1 MTAPEPFH
9 PTDTSLTGKHA
20 WVTGGGGDIGRA
32 SALALARAGAHL
44 HLIGRNAD
52 RLDLAA
58 ADIASAV
65 GRSPAIY
72 PFDVTDIVAVT
83 ELFQTATVDV
93 LVNSAGTNIPQ
104 HLDEVRA
111 ADFDTVFGVNV
122 RAAFFVTQQAVRAM
136 RRDGRPGSI
145 IMISSQM
152 GHVGGPKRSVYCGS
166 KWAVEGMTR
175 ALALEVASDHIRVNT
190 VAPTFVETEMTREFL
205 EDASF
210 RQFVLG
216 SIPLGTMAKPDD
228 VAAAVE
234 FLARDSSRMIT
245 GTSIRVDGGWTAQ

>member
-1 MTAPEPFH
+1 MSAPESLSS
-9 PTDTSLTGKHA
+9 TGISLTGKHA

-32 SALALARAGAHL
+32 SALALARAGAHV

-52 RLDLAA
+52 RLDSAA
-58 ADIASAV
+58 ADIASVV
-65 GRSPAIY
+65 GRRPETY
-72 PFDVTDIVAVT
+72 PLDVTDIDTVT
-83 ELFQTATVDV
+83 ELFQGATVDV

-104 HLDEVRA
+104 NLDEVRA
-111 ADFDTVFGVNV
+111 DDFDTVFDVNV
-122 RAAFFVTQQAVRAM
+122 RAAYFVTQQAVRAM
-136 RRDGRPGSI
+136 RRDGRRGSI

-175 ALALEVASDHIRVNT
+175 ALALELGPEGIRVNT
-190 VAPTFVETEMTREFL
+190 VAPTFVETEMTREFF
-205 EDASF
+205 EDAAF
-210 RQFVLG
+210 REFVLG
-216 SIPLGTMAKPDD
+216 SIPLGMMAQSAD

-234 FLARDSSRMIT
+234 FLAGDASRMIT